1 MIAQTALVSRYG
13 GVMNVDDVAE
23 TIIYLVTQKMD
34 TTIIHPH
41 LIPFIRH

>member
-23 TIIYLVTQKMD
+23 TIVYLTTQSVD
-34 TTIIHPH
+34 ATIIHPH
-41 LIPFIRH
+41 LIPFIQH

>member
-23 TIIYLVTQKMD
+23 TIIYLATQKID
-34 TTIIHPH
+34 ATIINPH
-41 LIPFIRH
+41 LIPFVQH